1 MDDHFLTALAKP
13 EPHPGGGAASAH
25 GACVG
30 LALLKKIVHLELRR
44 SRGFSPSSWQNLLEE
59 VKQSS
64 TSLLRLRDE
73 DGKAYIRFARAKTFG
88 KFSNEAL
95 EALRQA
101 IECPV
106 DVMEL
111 ASKGLN
117 LVGEAGKHCKV
128 HLLSDLQVA
137 SHLLQAAIN
146 GAYWIAQAN
155 LGLMQE
161 TSLWTDYQNRLG
173 QILASSRETF
183 ASVQAKLVMR
193 TVREANG

>member
-1 MDDHFLTALAKP
+1 MDDYFLAALAKP
-13 EPHPGGGAASAH
+13 EPHPGGGAAAAH

-30 LALLKKIVHLELRR
+30 LALLEKIVHLELNR
-44 SRGFSPSSWQNLLEE
+44 SSAFSPSGWKNLLEE
-59 VKQSS
+59 VKQSFN
-64 TSLLRLRDE
+64 SLLRLREE
-73 DGKAYIRFARAKTFG
+73 DGKAYIRFARAKTFA
-88 KFSNEAL
+88 KSSNEGL

-106 DVMEL
+106 DVMEV

-128 HLLSDLQVA
+128 HLLSDLLVA
-137 SHLLQAAIN
+137 SHLLQAAIS

-161 TSLWTDYQNRLG
+161 TSLGTAYQNRLG
-173 QILASSRETF
+173 QILAMSRETF
-183 ASVQAKLVMR
+183 ESVQAKLV
-193 TVREANG
+193 VRAGLIGG